1 MSIAATARAHPSLTT
16 VSVEIIKL
24 PHGQGL
30 PLPTYST
37 TQSAGFD
44 LYAAI
49 EDDIILHP
57 GHIAKVPTGI
67 ALALPE
73 GFEAQIRSRSGLA
86 AKNGVVI
93 LNSPG
98 TIDADYRGEIIGILI
113 NHGTDPFTITRGL
126 RFAQMVVASY
136 VPVQWEECA
145 AFSQETVRGE
155 NGFGSTG
162 LHRPS

>member
-1 MSIAATARAHPSLTT
+1 MSITATVRAHTPLTT
-16 VSVEIIKL
+16 VPVEIVKL
-24 PHGQGL
+24 PHAQDL
-30 PLPTYST
+30 PLPTYGT
-37 TQSAGFD
+37 AQSAGFD

-49 EDDIILHP
+49 EDDIILQP
-57 GHIAKVPTGI
+57 GHIAKVPAGI

-113 NHGTDPFTITRGL
+113 NHGTDPFTITRGM

-136 VPVQWEECA
+136 VPVQWEECS
-145 AFSQETVRGE
+145 AFSQETARGE
-155 NGFGSTG
+155 NRFGSTG
-162 LHRPS
+162 LHRLS